1 MNTHDLY
8 VKTPPLKLFFFAALP
23 GSISMLASALYQL
36 IDGMLVGQ
44 LLSATAFAALNLAM
58 PFVIIN
64 FALADLIGV
73 GSSVPISIHLG
84 QGHDEEADNIFT
96 CACLMIVITGAVVGA
111 IMYALAPALIAMMG
125 AEGEFAQ
132 LAVSYLRVY
141 ALCSPVTTIV
151 FATDNY
157 LRISGRV
164 RTSMALNIVMSVLS
178 LSLIHI

>member
-1 MNTHDLY
+1 
-8 VKTPPLKLFFFAALP
+8 
-23 GSISMLASALYQL
+23 
-36 IDGMLVGQ
+36 
-44 LLSATAFAALNLAM
+44 M

-73 GSSVPISIHLG
+73 GSSVPISIRLG
-84 QGHDEEADNIFT
+84 QGHDDEANNIFT
-96 CACLMIVITGAVVGA
+96 CACLMIVITGVVVGA

-141 ALCSPVTTIV
+141 ALFSPVTTIV

-157 LRISGRV
+157 LRISAACARAW
-164 RTSMALNIVMSVLS
+164 R
-178 LSLIHI
+178 